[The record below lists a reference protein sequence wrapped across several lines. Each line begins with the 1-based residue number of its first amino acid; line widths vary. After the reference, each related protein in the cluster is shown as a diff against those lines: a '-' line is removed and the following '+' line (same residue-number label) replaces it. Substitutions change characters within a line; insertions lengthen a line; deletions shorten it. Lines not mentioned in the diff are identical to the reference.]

1 MGLLMCCCSFNSY
14 SSRCVEIS
22 LIILNII
29 SFALSA
35 IALYIIK
42 WKNVSMIS
50 LIIMLLVLLLSI
62 LLFLFSIII
71 RCWHNSGSI
80 KTTKKESAT
89 RLSSAGFALSI
100 ILFIICAIGDIVV
113 GIDFNKA
120 NYPCGTG
127 SNVDDS
133 FDYFGGYY
141 RRNLIDKNSIDCNN
155 YSGEKPYIE
164 VVTSFE
170 YSIAYFCFSYT
181 EIAMILAIILWRSSK
196 ARIINEIDGPIQV
209 DQSAVMQQPVYGA
222 QYPPYGYGQQIQPQ
236 YVYVEGSGQYP
247 MQPNMYGGMYNNNQY
262 QQQNIMVV
270 QQGGNGNYNSKKKH
284 KSKVPLGNSQ
294 DYSTARNIQ

>member
-22 LIILNII
+22 LVILNII

-35 IALYIIK
+35 IALYFIK
-42 WKNVSMIS
+42 WKNVSKIS
-50 LIIMLLVLLLSI
+50 LIIMLLILLLSI

-133 FDYFGGYY
+133 FDYFGEYY

-164 VVTSFE
+164 VVTLKE
-170 YSIAYFCFSYT
+170 YVIAYCCFSYS
-181 EIAMILAIILWRSSK
+181 EIALIFAMVLWRSLK
-196 ARIINEIDGPIQV
+196 IRIINEIDGSLNQPVIT
-209 DQSAVMQQPVYGA
+209 QQPVYGA
-222 QYPPYGYGQQIQPQ
+222 QYPPYGYGEQIQPQ
-236 YVYVEGSGQYP
+236 YVYVQRSEQYG
-247 MQPNMYGGMYNNNQY
+247 MQTNMYDGGYNNNQY
-262 QQQNIMVV
+262 QQQNAMPV
-270 QQGGNGNYNSKKKH
+270 QQGGNGNYNVMMKNGGN
-284 KSKVPLGNSQ
+284 VPVVNSQ
-294 DYSTARNIQ
+294 DYSTGRNMRQ